1 MNFLL
6 SAIVGMLAVELFL
19 RMPVIAHSKMLL
31 KIVAKSSA
39 VVTSSRISDHWKEQV
54 VKAYAGQIALLTL
67 KIASMFLALG
77 VILYVPIYVLDS
89 ALADRRCFRSE
100 KVHALPWRG
109 AASESGRGAIVND
122 ASDRLERGGRP
133 YKDRG

>member
-19 RMPVIAHSKMLL
+19 RMPVIAQSKVLL

-39 VVTSSRISDHWKEQV
+39 VVTSSRISDHWKERV

-67 KIASMFLALG
+67 KIASMFLVLG
-77 VILYVPIYVLDS
+77 VILYTSVYMLDLTLAEDLALFLIAPVGIAVTTCASVVYYFVRTKFMATRYGKS
-89 ALADRRCFRSE
+89 APHS
-100 KVHALPWRG
+100 
-109 AASESGRGAIVND
+109 
-122 ASDRLERGGRP
+122 
-133 YKDRG
+133 